1 MSPIAR
7 KSALPVKRSAFDAE
21 ADIVVVGG
29 GAGGLASALFSRW
42 QGNSVVLLEKADE
55 LGGTTKKAAFWYWV
69 PNNKHMQ
76 AIGIE
81 DKKED
86 CLRYMARLSR
96 PEAYDPKPPDARHV
110 AMGI

>member
-1 MSPIAR
+1 M
-7 KSALPVKRSAFDAE
+7 
-21 ADIVVVGG
+21 VVGG
-29 GAGGLASALFSRW
+29 GAGGLATALFSRW
-42 QGNSVVLLEKADE
+42 HGNSVVLLEKADE

-81 DKKED
+81 DKQGGLHPLHGAAVAPRS
-86 CLRYMARLSR
+86 LRPRRCRRFGMS
-96 PEAYDPKPPDARHV
+96 